1 MMTYKEFKKSKNLLF
16 YSKKVI
22 YNYNNINYY
31 LFSKTMNLKHN
42 EENLYN
48 CYEYIKENK
57 KELLT
62 KLK

>member
-16 YSKKVI
+16 FSKKVI

-31 LFSKTMNLKHN
+31 LFSKTTNLQHN

-48 CYEYIKENK
+48 CYDYIKENK
-57 KELLT
+57 PELLT
-62 KLK
+62 N

>member
-57 KELLT
+57 SELLT
-62 KLK
+62 N

>member
-16 YSKKVI
+16 FSKKVV

-31 LFSKTMNLKHN
+31 LFSKTTNLQHN

-48 CYEYIKENK
+48 CYDYIKENK
-57 KELLT
+57 PELLT
-62 KLK
+62 N

>member
-31 LFSKTMNLKHN
+31 LFSKTTNLKHN

-57 KELLT
+57 SELST
-62 KLK
+62 N